1 MFPEK
6 YGSQFIPELG
16 KRLIQSE
23 GFQRNTGGDSK
34 LLTIVENV
42 EKEPSDLFR
51 PE

>member
-23 GFQRNTGGDSK
+23 GFQRNTGGDGK
-34 LLTIVENV
+34 LLTIVENI
-42 EKEPSDLFR
+42 EKETSDLFR